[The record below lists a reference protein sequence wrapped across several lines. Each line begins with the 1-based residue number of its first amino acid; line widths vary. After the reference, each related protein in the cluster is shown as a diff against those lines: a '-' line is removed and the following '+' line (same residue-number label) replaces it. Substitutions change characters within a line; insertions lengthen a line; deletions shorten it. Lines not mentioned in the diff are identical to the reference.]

1 MYKKIHFKNSKLP
14 FITYWKLFFKSL
26 CVQVWRNM
34 TIMWHT
40 KWVRACLAMAAEPVL
55 PLELVWPPGSHK
67 SSSAQKLW
75 TLHFLH
81 EKHGHL
87 TKCSFCIVFKWIFRN
102 ANFILWC
109 HNPLDLLC
117 WLADSMSV
125 TRKLVELSIYKVPY
139 RKTFISTAVLCFLL
153 ILRILVCSFFYV
165 TTIMQQQKFYDSVF
179 CASIYLVENKF
190 YSTFLDTF
198 IYIM

>member
-1 MYKKIHFKNSKLP
+1 MHKKIHFKNSKLP
-14 FITYWKLFFKSL
+14 FITYWKRFFKSL

-34 TIMWHT
+34 TIMWHS
-40 KWVRACLAMAAEPVL
+40 KWVRACLAMPAEPGL
-55 PLELVWPPGSHK
+55 PLELVGPPGSHE

-75 TLHFLH
+75 TLHFWH
-81 EKHGHL
+81 EQRGQL
-87 TKCSFCIVFKWIFRN
+87 TKCTFALCLSEFSGMLISLSGVTTLWICF
-102 ANFILWC
+102 AGLQIPWVSQKTGGTEHLQSA
-109 HNPLDLLC
+109 LQ
-117 WLADSMSV
+117 
-125 TRKLVELSIYKVPY
+125 
-139 RKTFISTAVLCFLL
+139 KTFISTAVLWFLL